1 MNDIILEADG
11 QRFTMAEMIHA
22 NTGPDVDIMS
32 KADILNLLA
41 LTVGEST
48 VCGMLTVKR
57 IR

>member
-1 MNDIILEADG
+1 MDKIILEADG
-11 QRFTMAEMIHA
+11 QRFTLAEMIHA

-32 KADILNLLA
+32 KADILNLFA
-41 LTVGEST
+41 LNVGEAT